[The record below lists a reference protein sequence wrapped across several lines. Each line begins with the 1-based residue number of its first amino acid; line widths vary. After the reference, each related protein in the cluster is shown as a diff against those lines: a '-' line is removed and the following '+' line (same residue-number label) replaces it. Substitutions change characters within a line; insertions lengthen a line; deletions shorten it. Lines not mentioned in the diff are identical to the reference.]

1 MIEFDFKNW
10 NRGVLYRVYLVQR
23 GSKNLWDDYDY
34 SNEWKRLEE
43 AMEKDLHDDEVFLFH
58 HPKYSKKEYQRK
70 YHLCPANGNAR
81 MVVGRMKNPLDFAYV
96 SFVLHSYFYKVPY
109 IVIEDYKHISP
120 NPDVIADMVARAIN
134 WVLKDTGVEI
144 ILERWDEMVLYPIDF
159 WESYKGELRKS
170 GGKNLIPMGYEGAL
184 KVHKEKEA
192 KKKKCKKAASIKKTD
207 DIRFY
212 IQHPNIDAIIDFI
225 RKALVGAK
233 MPKDIVRPI
242 RLLRE
247 HQIFLAN
254 NNDRL
259 PYRAFINEFS
269 EFKDLIKEGTY
280 NDYLNPNRTSYDGDK
295 IYNKLNNELEMILKF

>member
-1 MIEFDFKNW
+1 MIEFDFNKW
-10 NRGVLYRVYLVQR
+10 KRGVLYRVYLVQR
-23 GSKNLWDDYDY
+23 DKNLWNDYDY

-81 MVVGRMKNPLDFAYV
+81 MVVGRMRNPLDFAYV

-192 KKKKCKKAASIKKTD
+192 KKKKCKSAASIKKTD

-259 PYRAFINEFS
+259 PYRAFINEFP

-295 IYNKLNNELEMILKF
+295 IYNKLNKELEMILKF